1 MSKVGSATLLAPKP
15 IAAGMTV
22 GTNADMTEAIV
33 IMVIMV
39 IMVTR
44 ADMLGNGRRWSQ
56 RL

>member
-15 IAAGMTV
+15 IAAVMTV

-33 IMVIMV
+33 IMVIM
-39 IMVTR
+39 

>member
-15 IAAGMTV
+15 IAAVMTV
-22 GTNADMTEAIV
+22 GTNADMTEAI
-33 IMVIMV
+33 VIMV